1 MFVYGRVLAYK
12 RACVRAC
19 CRASRCVYML
29 ACPCACVRV
38 CACVLAS
45 LSPHLSLSS
54 LPLSSPSLFSL
65 SSFSVSRFLGSVG
78 FLYVVR
84 EYERDG

>member
-1 MFVYGRVLAYK
+1 MFVYGRVFAYK

-29 ACPCACVRV
+29 ACP

>member
-1 MFVYGRVLAYK
+1 MFVYGRVFAYK
-12 RACVRAC
+12 RACVCAC

-65 SSFSVSRFLGSVG
+65 SSFSVSSFLGSVG